1 MTTDR
6 TIARQ
11 EVNTH
16 PTEAQCKAGNYKM
29 GHLLVNGFDITIE
42 NPKGSYRCGKDRNG
56 KSWKCLMHNDYGYFR
71 KTVGKDGDA
80 VDVFLGPN
88 LNSKKIFP
96 IDQFINGKFDE
107 TKVMMGF
114 DSKEEAKAAYLSN
127 YSADWKG
134 FKYITEVDIDTF
146 AKWLYDGHRQK
157 KPFAKYAWLKEDKI
171 NIRRILCEET
181 GDDLYYDAYE
191 NGHDAAAMLWE
202 FLSDKKE
209 GRAQKHWR
217 LIPANQYYN
226 LLNRFIAHGTTANI
240 PYNVVNG
247 WFTQIIVPNTIDLEN
262 LTALCGHTERFPYD
276 DFAVVFGE
284 EWEGCYDYHKCSV
297 YLEEIGFYDWCL
309 LPDGS
314 DAMSD
319 YGLRPLF
326 KIIKEYNSEMTP
338 GEILVLINRILD
350 VAHCR
355 GDLASMFIQGGSHAL
370 SQISSGRMVS
380 EGKRLEND
388 PNRKN
393 KGVAKTPLKAIKAAN
408 RAEEIKTHGRSTAL
422 RSMVTSKD
430 KTKYDRKSFKN
441 NDNMLNESKA
451 SIYKLTI
458 DFSGYYNEKNG
469 TFSDTAVAKILD
481 YIKEHK
487 ISDALVRMDFYKKD
501 KSDFEEYD
509 IFCKKLQIKTLEYG
523 VADSDRKIYRANI
536 SCDEQSATAL
546 IKLFVNLGAIGNGGH
561 SFELSIDKQSFYFDG
576 DGADRVDAVNGVK
589 LRGKVL
595 DNPHEWYKIKKKGE
609 PQKEEEESIDVKLR
623 GMIREAILRELR

>member
-1 MTTDR
+1 MTTNR

-88 LNSKKIFP
+88 LNSRKIFP

-134 FKYITEVDIDTF
+134 FKYITEVDVDTF
-146 AKWLYDGHRQK
+146 AKWLYDGHRQR
-157 KPFAKYAWLKEDKI
+157 KPFAKYMWLKEDKI
-171 NIRRILCEET
+171 NLKSIINEET
-181 GDDLYYDAYE
+181 GKEVIQDA
-191 NGHDAAAMLWE
+191 WE
-202 FLSDKKE
+202 DNMVWETLEEFESDRGDGITKK
-209 GRAQKHWR
+209 RWH

-226 LLNRFIAHGTTANI
+226 LINRFMAKGSVANI
-240 PYNVVNG
+240 PINVVTS
-247 WFTQIIVPNTIDLEN
+247 WFMQIIVPNAFSINNITEL
-262 LTALCGHTERFPYD
+262 AGHTAGFPYD
-276 DFAVVFGE
+276 DFVDMYGE
-284 EWEGCYDYHKCSV
+284 EWEGKEFEDICEFLDKR
-297 YLEEIGFYDWCL
+297 GFYDWAC

-314 DAMSD
+314 DGWSD
-319 YGLRPLF
+319 YGLEPIFRL
-326 KIIKEYNSEMTP
+326 IGEYDSNMT
-338 GEILVLINRILD
+338 GEELLVLINKILD

-355 GDLASMFIQGGSHAL
+355 GDLASAFIEGGSRAL
-370 SQISSGRMVS
+370 SQVSSGRMVS

-408 RAEEIKTHGRSTAL
+408 RAEEIKAHGRSTAL
-422 RSMVTSKD
+422 RSMVISKD
-430 KTKYDRKSFKN
+430 KTKYNRNAFKKN
-441 NDNMLNESKA
+441 NDFLNENKTP
-451 SIYKLTI
+451 IYKLTI
-458 DFSGYYNEKNG
+458 DFSGYYNEKKG
-469 TFSDTAVAKILD
+469 TFSDTAVAEILD

-487 ISDALVRMDFYKKD
+487 VSDALVRMDFYKKD

-509 IFCKKLQIKTLEYG
+509 IFCKKLQIKTLEYE
-523 VADSDRKIYRANI
+523 VADSDRKVYRANI
-536 SCDEQSATAL
+536 TCDDQSATAL

-561 SFELSIDKQSFYFDG
+561 SFELSIDKESFYFDG

-595 DNPHEWYKIKKKGE
+595 DNPHEWYEIKKKGE
-609 PQKEEEESIDVKLR
+609 PQKEEEESIDNKLR
-623 GMIREAILRELR
+623 EMIREAILRELR